1 MSDKEL
7 TDSVKDQVAY
17 RVADIFWYDQC
28 RIMRNINDNISD
40 DVSRHIRHRVYSELF
55 IPINITIRDVRETL
69 L

>member
-7 TDSVKDQVAY
+7 TDSVKDQVVS

-28 RIMRNINDNISD
+28 HIIMRNISD
-40 DVSRHIRHRVYSELF
+40 DISRHIHSSVRYRVYSKLF
-55 IPINITIRDVRETL
+55 IPINITIRDVRPL